1 MKLTKIGATLILTFC
16 GASAATASNTITFNG
31 MVLDQGCDIAVD
43 GGTANA
49 TVDLGST
56 AATDLA
62 TKGDLGAPKQFV
74 FDLNNCPTSTTANIV
89 FSGPVDAVAADPSYF
104 ANTATLGAATNVAV
118 QLKQGGSNG
127 TIVKNNA
134 DNDPITFTDGTASQT
149 YTAQM
154 IATGQAVAGDVNA
167 VITYNVRYN

>member
-31 MVLDQGCDIAVD
+31 TVLDQGCDIAVD

-89 FSGPVDAVAADPSYF
+89 FSGPVDAVAADPSY
-104 ANTATLGAATNVAV
+104 
-118 QLKQGGSNG
+118 
-127 TIVKNNA
+127 
-134 DNDPITFTDGTASQT
+134 
-149 YTAQM
+149 
-154 IATGQAVAGDVNA
+154 
-167 VITYNVRYN
+167 

>member
-31 MVLDQGCDIAVD
+31 TVLDQGCDIAVD

-149 YTAQM
+149 YTAQL